1 MMISCNFLL
10 ALKKKKKSILQFQ
23 EGVLILINLYILI
36 YNLVNN
42 KYLSFFYTKK
52 KLISYPHGDSS
63 ILHGSGGVRILV

>member
-1 MMISCNFLL
+1 MISCNFLL

-42 KYLSFFYTKK
+42 KYLSFFYTKT

-63 ILHGSGGVRILV
+63 ILHGSGEVRILV